1 MDAETQ
7 ASPATTF
14 DLSAFVRG
22 LTHEVANPLN
32 AIAMNCELLRMI
44 AARGEPERMREALD
58 RILAAC
64 ARSGGLMRALQR
76 FGSALRRQPPSSV
89 AVHELIDGAVRSLT
103 SEYSGR
109 LPQVEI
115 AGADAG
121 VHVDRSAI
129 ERALTA
135 LLRNA
140 SEAGAERVEITTSR
154 QDGRVVIDVRDNGE
168 GFAREDRDKFDAPF
182 YSTHRTPSNM
192 GLGLTLAREVLR
204 VNDGSLRIVDARQGA
219 HVQVVLRAEG

>member
-1 MDAETQ
+1 MDAESQ
-7 ASPATTF
+7 ATPAATF

-44 AARGEPERMREALD
+44 AARGEVERMREAVD

-64 ARSGGLMRALQR
+64 SRSGGLMRALQR
-76 FGSALRRQPPSSV
+76 FGSALRRQPAASV
-89 AVHELIDGAVRSLT
+89 GVRELIDGSVRGLT
-103 SEYSGR
+103 AEYSGR
-109 LPQVEI
+109 LPQIEVS
-115 AGADAG
+115 GDDAG
-121 VHVDRSAI
+121 VNVDRAAL

-140 SEAGAERVEITTSR
+140 TEAGADRVDINTAR
-154 QDGRVVIDVRDNGE
+154 ADGQVLIDLRDNGE
-168 GFAREDRDKFDAPF
+168 GFAREDRDKLDAPF
-182 YSTHRTPSNM
+182 YSTHRTPANM

-204 VNDGSLRIVDARQGA
+204 VNEGSLRIADVDRGA
-219 HVQVVLRAEG
+219 HVQVRLTADG